1 MMSASVSAKAR
12 VGMTAMMR
20 TTRRIMTVMTTRAVM
35 MLLLTVAMLL
45 LLAQVKGSAIRP

>member
-20 TTRRIMTVMTTRAVM
+20 TTRRRMTTRAVM
-35 MLLLTVAMLL
+35 MLLLTVATMLP
-45 LLAQVKGSAIRP
+45 LAQAKGSAIRQ